1 VALLAIVA
9 MGIYSLKHPK
19 QTHAESDPA
28 ENLPTGFVA
37 VGTETVEDLYHKKYY
52 QRIAKVFDGN
62 LEAQFVCIPKK
73 ERMLTETIPDPET
86 YYIMMDKVSVGL
98 FQKFAADTGLGND
111 WMTAPDPEKP
121 SKMIAVNDPNKL
133 QNPVMNVRVNEAH
146 EFAQRMISK
155 DAKLPTIVQWDKAA
169 GCYDKQR
176 GEGPYKGDWH
186 NGGVAV
192 GRAFKDGPA
201 PVGEAKADESIFKC
215 RDMAGNG
222 REWTRNGHGQKE
234 AIVGKYKFQDSDRII
249 TRGKRFTLDDPL
261 KFSDLEDG
269 IGENEKFS
277 DRHPQLGFRVV
288 IEPEG

>member
-1 VALLAIVA
+1 VTLVALIA
-9 MGIYSLKHPK
+9 MGIYSLRHHK
-19 QTHAESDPA
+19 ESDPA

-37 VGTETVEDLYHKKYY
+37 VGAETVEDLYQKKYY
-52 QRIAKVFDGN
+52 RRIAKVFDGN
-62 LEAQFVCIPKK
+62 LEVQFVCIPKK

-86 YYIMMDKVSVGL
+86 YYMMMNKVSVGF
-98 FQKFAADTGLGND
+98 FQKFAADVGLADD
-111 WMTAPDPEKP
+111 WMKAPDPEAPGKV
-121 SKMIAVNDPNKL
+121 ITVNNPNKL

-146 EFAQRMISK
+146 QFAQRMISK

-169 GCYDKQR
+169 GRYDKQK

-192 GRAFKDGPA
+192 GRTFEQGPLSIGA
-201 PVGEAKADESIFKC
+201 AIEDESIFEC

-234 AIVGKYKFQDSDRII
+234 AYVGSYDFENSDPVI
-249 TRGKRFTLDDPL
+249 TRGRRFTENAPLTFEDLDMNL
-261 KFSDLEDG
+261 
-269 IGENEKFS
+269 GEHENFA

-288 IEPEG
+288 VELASN